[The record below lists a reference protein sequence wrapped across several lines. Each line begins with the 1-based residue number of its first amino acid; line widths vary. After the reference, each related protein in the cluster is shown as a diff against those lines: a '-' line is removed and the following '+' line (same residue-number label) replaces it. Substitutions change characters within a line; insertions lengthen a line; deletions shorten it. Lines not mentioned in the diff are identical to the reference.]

1 MPRLPI
7 GSVSA
12 VAMAED
18 LLTDREEAAF
28 RVLRELE
35 RKPGASQR
43 ELAQRTRISL
53 GAVNYCLRALQDK
66 GLIKVQNFRASD
78 NKLRYV
84 YILTPSGI
92 AERLTLTRRFL
103 ARKIAE
109 YEALQAEIDEVRRE
123 VGEN

>member
-1 MPRLPI
+1 
-7 GSVSA
+7 
-12 VAMAED
+12 MAED
-18 LLTDREEAAF
+18 LLTDREEASF

-78 NKLRYV
+78 NKLRYA
-84 YILTPSGI
+84 YNLTPSGI

-123 VGEN
+123 VGEE